1 MSFNPVY
8 TEDEPSIENIEN
20 LAGFAV
26 LEFGAPWCDY
36 CQAAMPFVQ
45 EALTGRSD
53 LEHIKVYDGKGKRLG
68 RAFQVKLW
76 PTLIALHNGK
86 EMARV
91 IRPTSTEELLKM
103 LDSLK

>member
-1 MSFNPVY
+1 MSFNPEY
-8 TEDEPSIENIEN
+8 TEEEPSIESIEN

-26 LEFGAPWCDY
+26 LEFGAPWCEF
-36 CQAAMPFVQ
+36 CQASTSFV
-45 EALTGRSD
+45 EASLTGRLD

-86 EMARV
+86 EVARV
-91 IRPTSTEELLKM
+91 IRPASTDELLKM
-103 LDSLK
+103 LDAFK